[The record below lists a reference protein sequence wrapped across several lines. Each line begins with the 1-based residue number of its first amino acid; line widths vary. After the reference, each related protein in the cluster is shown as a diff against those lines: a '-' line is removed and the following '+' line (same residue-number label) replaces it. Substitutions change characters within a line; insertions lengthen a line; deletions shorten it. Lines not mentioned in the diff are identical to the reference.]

1 MKLTEEMIA
10 EDEKRWGAR
19 DVVTELGYCGKYMRD
34 RKDMTNLDIRFY
46 AYIMRKAHYMLKTL
60 QPCNVIH
67 RHNRSDGFYDGNCPL
82 CGALLDSFYNHRFCG
97 TCGQVVKWE

>member
-1 MKLTEEMIA
+1 M
-10 EDEKRWGAR
+10 EDR
-19 DVVTELGYCGKYMRD
+19 DKAISHLQILRTWATIDREHGRGINERECNEVVKWVDETLEV
-34 RKDMTNLDIRFY
+34 
-46 AYIMRKAHYMLKTL
+46 LKTL

-97 TCGQVVKWE
+97 TCGQVVKWDD